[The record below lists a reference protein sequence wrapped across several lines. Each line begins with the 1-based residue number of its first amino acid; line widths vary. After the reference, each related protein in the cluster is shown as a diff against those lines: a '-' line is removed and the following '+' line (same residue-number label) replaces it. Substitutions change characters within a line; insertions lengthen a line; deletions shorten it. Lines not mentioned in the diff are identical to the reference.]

1 MSFMSPLC
9 LPQVS
14 KFLDP
19 LNPPWK
25 QWVETL
31 DGNTSIP
38 DEELEEVIRA
48 AWKTWKLYG
57 GFQTFSRCMGSYEV
71 STNKKPMDM
80 ENSKFMSGARAMIFL
95 PLMARASNVC

>member
-38 DEELEEVIRA
+38 DEELEEVIRT

-57 GFQTFSRCMGSYEV
+57 GFQTFSPCMGSYCGL
-71 STNKKPMDM
+71 NKQETCEADM
-80 ENSKFMSGARAMIFL
+80 EKSKFMSCASSYDI
-95 PLMARASNVC
+95 PPPMARA